1 MWSIDVSL
9 KFLIATIVVFV
20 FDAIFV
26 LDIVFDIFNVVN
38 PIVVVLLVV
47 ADHIKYSCGKSKAS
61 EDFCWQGELAGM

>member
-47 ADHIKYSCGKSKAS
+47 ADHIKFSCGQSKTS
-61 EDFCWQGELAGM
+61 EDFCWQGELA